1 MIAIRTKSVK
11 FHIFLFSVLNEPFPK
26 KQLNIEKDKTKQVN
40 ENFKAL
46 QNYNKSLIV
55 MVKSSEQ
62 NALIYKSISDSKSK
76 TIETLSEKLKEA
88 EESNKNLKKAH
99 DNLVSRKENLT
110 TVVSSS
116 SLLKR
121 KSIGVSHSPSKIAK
135 TSAHSNEPLPKKQ
148 LNIEK
153 DKTKQAKENFKALQ
167 NNTKSLIEMMESSEQ
182 KALIYKREHKISAHS
197 NGPRT
202 PSLRIKDIKTLLV
215 TTTEEYDVVP
225 ENTNLDY
232 DDIAEIDEET
242 NSKITKDLDQ
252 LKKEVSKIVKSFLN
266 KKSVKLSKKEI
277 DCLTYEFR
285 KNIKRN
291 HLESNG
297 SYKDVA
303 VDDVTKVKIKEK
315 IKLYIKIQQEVKN
328 ILGNFFLEA
337 NSESQIQKF
346 SWEFY
351 KQIRAT
357 YDEIPPGLKGG
368 MMVGDEERMTLTE
381 DFSKQMSDS
390 ITFQMT
396 RNKRS

>member
-40 ENFKAL
+40 ENFKSL

-62 NALIYKSISDSKSK
+62 NALIYKSISDS
-76 TIETLSEKLKEA
+76 
-88 EESNKNLKKAH
+88 
-99 DNLVSRKENLT
+99 
-110 TVVSSS
+110 
-116 SLLKR
+116 
-121 KSIGVSHSPSKIAK
+121 
-135 TSAHSNEPLPKKQ
+135 
-148 LNIEK
+148 
-153 DKTKQAKENFKALQ
+153 
-167 NNTKSLIEMMESSEQ
+167 
-182 KALIYKREHKISAHS
+182 
-197 NGPRT
+197 
-202 PSLRIKDIKTLLV
+202 
-215 TTTEEYDVVP
+215 
-225 ENTNLDY
+225 
-232 DDIAEIDEET
+232 
-242 NSKITKDLDQ
+242 KDLDQ

-291 HLESNG
+291 HLESNE

-315 IKLYIKIQQEVKN
+315 IELYIKIQQEVKN

-368 MMVGDEERMTLTE
+368 MMVDDEERMTLTE

>member
-148 LNIEK
+148 LN
-153 DKTKQAKENFKALQ
+153 
-167 NNTKSLIEMMESSEQ
+167 
-182 KALIYKREHKISAHS
+182 
-197 NGPRT
+197 P
-202 PSLRIKDIKTLLV
+202 TL
-215 TTTEEYDVVP
+215 
-225 ENTNLDY
+225 
-232 DDIAEIDEET
+232 
-242 NSKITKDLDQ
+242 
-252 LKKEVSKIVKSFLN
+252 
-266 KKSVKLSKKEI
+266 
-277 DCLTYEFR
+277 
-285 KNIKRN
+285 
-291 HLESNG
+291 H
-297 SYKDVA
+297 
-303 VDDVTKVKIKEK
+303 
-315 IKLYIKIQQEVKN
+315 
-328 ILGNFFLEA
+328 
-337 NSESQIQKF
+337 
-346 SWEFY
+346 
-351 KQIRAT
+351 
-357 YDEIPPGLKGG
+357 GG
-368 MMVGDEERMTLTE
+368 W
-381 DFSKQMSDS
+381 S
-390 ITFQMT
+390 
-396 RNKRS
+396 